1 MSGNFDFVYLRDL
14 LSMFSGLNFNL
25 DANIGDFDSV
35 DGLLNSLNSFVSQ
48 SQQMWSG
55 IGNEAPHQ
63 RLVAKL
69 KELEDIRDG
78 LRANKR
84 AKTDD
89 SVADLLTEDGYGTDD
104 GWFDAIC
111 SVMET
116 STFMDR
122 FVKDTI
128 LKRRSSPKNRR
139 IANLV

>member
-1 MSGNFDFVYLRDL
+1 L
-14 LSMFSGLNFNL
+14 
-25 DANIGDFDSV
+25 
-35 DGLLNSLNSFVSQ
+35 
-48 SQQMWSG
+48 WSG

-63 RLVAKL
+63 RLVVKL

-84 AKTDD
+84 AKTDVI
-89 SVADLLTEDGYGTDD
+89 VADLLTEDGYGTDD
-104 GWFDAIC
+104 EWFDAIC

-116 STFMDR
+116 SNFMDR